1 MTSTSLGT
9 QTPGLPQS
17 LLAPTRDNGEQG
29 RRFGAQAQ
37 HKPVAEGAEALRE
50 TFFPGQ
56 YTFKAP
62 AADDFAKGLLPH
74 RAPHT
79 SGAPMPETA
88 GTTTGLIS
96 ALKVLLGV
104 SR

>member
-37 HKPVAEGAEALRE
+37 HKPVEEGAEALRE
-50 TFFPGQ
+50 TFFPRQ

-74 RAPHT
+74 RTTHT
-79 SGAPMPETA
+79 PGGPVPETA
-88 GTTTGLIS
+88 GMTTGLVT

>member
-37 HKPVAEGAEALRE
+37 HKPVEEGAEALRE
-50 TFFPGQ
+50 TFFPRQ

-74 RAPHT
+74 RTTHNP
-79 SGAPMPETA
+79 GGPVPETA
-88 GTTTGLIS
+88 GMTTGLVT